1 VSAVEIGHQG
11 FEAFVETA
19 EPRLRRALLGAV
31 GVDRMPDAVGEAL
44 AYGWEHWARVSTM
57 DNPVGYLFRVGQS
70 RTKTRRHLRLPLLE
84 SARLPEVEPGLSGA
98 LLGLPATQRT
108 AVWLAHGCGWSHSE
122 ISVVLDV
129 STSTVSTHVNRAL
142 ASLRTEI
149 GVETDA

>member
-1 VSAVEIGHQG
+1 MEIDHQG
-11 FEAFVETA
+11 FEAFVETV
-19 EPRLRRALLGAV
+19 EPSLRRAFLGAV

-44 AYGWEHWARVSTM
+44 AYGWEHWDRVSTM

-70 RTKTRRHLRLPLLE
+70 RTKLRRRPRLPLVE
-84 SARLPEVEPGLSGA
+84 QQRIPEVEPGLSVA
-98 LLGLPATQRT
+98 LLALPVAQRT

-122 ISVVLDV
+122 IALVLDV

-142 ASLRTEI
+142 VRLRSKI